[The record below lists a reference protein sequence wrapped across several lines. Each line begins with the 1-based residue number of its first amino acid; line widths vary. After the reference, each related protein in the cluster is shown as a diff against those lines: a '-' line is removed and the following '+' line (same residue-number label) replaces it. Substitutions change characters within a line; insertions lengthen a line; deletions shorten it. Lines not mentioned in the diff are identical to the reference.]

1 MFPGSWLCL
10 RDEEERSK
18 HNVSVL
24 LVEIGKSDNER
35 ARRKSEVV
43 AVKCQRL
50 V

>member
-1 MFPGSWLCL
+1 MFPGNWLCL

-18 HNVSVL
+18 HDVGVWL
-24 LVEIGKSDNER
+24 IEIGKSDDER

-50 V
+50 E